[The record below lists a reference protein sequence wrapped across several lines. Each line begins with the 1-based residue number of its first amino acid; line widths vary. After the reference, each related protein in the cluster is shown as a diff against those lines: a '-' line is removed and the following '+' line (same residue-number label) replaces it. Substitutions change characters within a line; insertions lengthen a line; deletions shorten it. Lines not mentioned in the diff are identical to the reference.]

1 MTAEPQREWKSRPS
15 GRSPDPREDGS
26 PQTDGSFVGL
36 PGPSPCATC
45 PLTGNASGE
54 PGMAPPRRPL
64 PSLPRSTQHLRETR
78 RPTGTRA
85 EEAAWWGGSPGSP
98 GPNDGLAGIPGARVV
113 CAVEVEPQQ
122 DLAPPLGLGVQD
134 LDTGSHPGQRCIG
147 ARPAGQSRSGL
158 QQQAKASGSPLQ
170 PPDWGRDLRA
180 RGSGAAVGVPRSL
193 PARHVSASAGSS
205 SGSRRPRPRPEAPR
219 GSDPHPEEH
228 CLLGNKAGPAPTTA
242 FQSPGPGGVAR
253 HPRMHSHGGWPPP
266 SVTCS

>member
-45 PLTGNASGE
+45 PLMGNASGE

-98 GPNDGLAGIPGARVV
+98 GPDDGLAGIPGARVV

-147 ARPAGQSRSGL
+147 ARPAGQSR
-158 QQQAKASGSPLQ
+158 
-170 PPDWGRDLRA
+170 
-180 RGSGAAVGVPRSL
+180 VVY
-193 PARHVSASAGSS
+193 SS
-205 SGSRRPRPRPEAPR
+205 RQRPRAVHCSPQTGAGICVHGGVGQQWASR
-219 GSDPHPEEH
+219 GPFLPDT
-228 CLLGNKAGPAPTTA
+228 CLLQLGPPQGAGG
-242 FQSPGPGGVAR
+242 PGPGPKPLEAATPTQRSTV
-253 HPRMHSHGGWPPP
+253 S
-266 SVTCS
+266 